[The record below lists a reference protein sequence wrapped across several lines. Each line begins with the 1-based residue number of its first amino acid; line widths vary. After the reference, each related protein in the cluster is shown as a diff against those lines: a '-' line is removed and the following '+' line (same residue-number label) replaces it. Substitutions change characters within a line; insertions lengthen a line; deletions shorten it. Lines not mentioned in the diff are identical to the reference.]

1 MINYPALKEVVS
13 KSGIK
18 KSSIANHLGI
28 TRANL
33 YDKLN
38 GNRIFDV
45 TEVYSL
51 KEILRLSDQS
61 FLDIF
66 FNNNVGNLPASEVK
80 DGHPN
85 NGRLQKA

>member
-18 KSSIANHLGI
+18 KSSIASRLGI

-51 KEILRLSDQS
+51 KDILRLSDQA

-66 FNNNVGNLPASEVK
+66 FNNDVGKMPTNEV
-80 DGHPN
+80 D
-85 NGRLQKA
+85 NGR